1 MKQSFR
7 LFNFQGTPVS
17 ISVWFFLIFL
27 MTTVSYGVSIF
38 IAVLIHELAHAW
50 VANRKGYQVY
60 SINVDLFSG
69 SAAIDTNMH
78 ERDSVPI
85 TAAGPI
91 SNLLLSLIGYT
102 LMLLVPGIPYVDDF
116 AKVNLILFIFNI
128 LPIYPMDGGRIL
140 KDVLVLKMRNRY
152 KANRIAGFTSL
163 VTASLLLIFSLVTMN
178 LIMILFSGYFCYLS
192 MKELKLV

>member
-17 ISVWFFLIFL
+17 ISLWFFLIFL

>member
-7 LFNFQGTPVS
+7 LFNFQGNPVS
-17 ISVWFFLIFL
+17 ISLWFFLIFL

>member
-17 ISVWFFLIFL
+17 ISLWFFLIFL

-69 SAAIDTNMH
+69 SADIDTNMH